1 MRSKLILWQIRLTD
15 FSSHTVKLPKI
26 KYVQIKKRSQRRL
39 RFFIQRR
46 IGFYEGKQIFINNL
60 TKALQ
65 YRMITISVMIINI
78 EQDASTEL
86 SVTVNN
92 QKGGKLWLL

>member
-1 MRSKLILWQIRLTD
+1 MKGSKFL
-15 FSSHTVKLPKI
+15 
-26 KYVQIKKRSQRRL
+26 
-39 RFFIQRR
+39 
-46 IGFYEGKQIFINNL
+46 INNL
-60 TKALQ
+60 IKTLQ

>member
-1 MRSKLILWQIRLTD
+1 M
-15 FSSHTVKLPKI
+15 
-26 KYVQIKKRSQRRL
+26 
-39 RFFIQRR
+39 QRR
-46 IGFYEGKQIFINNL
+46 IGFYEGSKFFINNL
-60 TKALQ
+60 TKTLL